1 MTKKVIVDA
10 SPLIGLALVEGLIWL
25 PKLFGRVFV
34 PESVKQEVLPG
45 KSAPG
50 EQALAHAFDSGWLTV
65 WHESITPHLDID
77 LDAGETDCINIAL
90 SSPQNYLLIMDERA
104 GRAVAKEYQLHVAGT
119 AAVIGQAKKQ
129 GLISSARATFEILH
143 RSDFRI
149 SATVINKIL
158 ASVGE

>member
-25 PKLFGRVFV
+25 PKLFGQVFV

-65 WHESITPHLDID
+65 WHEVISSSFEID
-77 LDAGETDCINIAL
+77 LDTGETDCINIAL
-90 SSPQNYLLIMDERA
+90 SSPENYLLIMDERA
-104 GRAVAKEYQLHVAGT
+104 GRAVAKEYQLQVVGT
-119 AAVIGQAKKQ
+119 AAVIGLAKKR
-129 GLISSARATFEILH
+129 GLISSARAAFEVLH

>member
-1 MTKKVIVDA
+1 MVKQVIVDA

-25 PKLFGRVFV
+25 PQLFGQIFV

-77 LDAGETDCINIAL
+77 LDTGETDCINIAL

>member
-1 MTKKVIVDA
+1 MTQKVIVDA

-25 PKLFGRVFV
+25 PQLFGQVFV

-50 EQALAHAFDSGWLTV
+50 EQSLAHAFDSGWLTV
-65 WHESITPHLDID
+65 WHESITPCLDID

-90 SSPQNYLLIMDERA
+90 SSPENYLLIMDERA
-104 GRAVAKEYQLHVAGT
+104 GRAVAKEYQLQVVGT
-119 AAVIGQAKKQ
+119 AAVIGLAKKR
-129 GLISSARATFEILH
+129 GLIVSARAAFEVLH

>member
-25 PKLFGRVFV
+25 PKLFGQVFV

-50 EQALAHAFDSGWLTV
+50 EQVLAHAFDSGWLTV

-90 SSPQNYLLIMDERA
+90 SSPQKYLLIMDERA